1 MCIENISN
9 VDYATF
15 CPQNKIQ
22 KMIQRFRLVHKSEF
36 ILYLNNCGYL
46 KIAIVEDQMLNIK
59 TFGHQETIT
68 SPSD

>member
-1 MCIENISN
+1 
-9 VDYATF
+9 
-15 CPQNKIQ
+15 
-22 KMIQRFRLVHKSEF
+22 MIQRFRLVHKSEF

-68 SPSD
+68 SLSLIHI